1 MKKSVAVLGLG
12 NYGKSLAEKLYDMG
26 ADVLVV
32 DKDENLIKEFSS
44 KCSAAICADLCNE
57 EAVAALGLK
66 NMDVVITS
74 VAKNLT
80 ASIIA
85 VAVAKEQGVPLI
97 IAKSSSDRMSSILL
111 RVGANKVI
119 DPEEEGGVRS
129 ARILMSSSFK
139 DFFELDDNMYVV
151 EMAPKKDW
159 VGKSLLEL
167 GLRKTLNINVIAIKK
182 KGGLWQFVDS
192 KTKFEEEYSLLVVME
207 KKDVKKLN

>member
-32 DKDENLIKEFSS
+32 DKDEDLIKEFSS

-192 KTKFEEEYSLLVVME
+192 KTKFEEENSLLVVME

>member
-32 DKDENLIKEFSS
+32 DKDEDLIKEFSS

-66 NMDVVITS
+66 NMDVVITA

-97 IAKSSSDRMSSILL
+97 IAKSSSNRMSSILL

-139 DFFELDDNMYVV
+139 DFFEIDDNMYVV

-159 VGKSLLEL
+159 IGKSLLEL

-182 KGGLWQFVDS
+182 KGGLWQFSDS
-192 KTKFEEEYSLLVVME
+192 KTKFEEDHSLLVVME
-207 KKDVKKLN
+207 KKDVKKVN

>member
-119 DPEEEGGVRS
+119 DPEEEGGIRS

-139 DFFELDDNMYVV
+139 DFFKLDDNMYVV

-159 VGKSLLEL
+159 IGKSLLEL
-167 GLRKTLNINVIAIKK
+167 GLRKTLSINVIAIKK

-192 KTKFEEEYSLLVVME
+192 KTKFEEENSLLVVME
-207 KKDVKKLN
+207 KKDVQKLN

>member
-26 ADVLVV
+26 ADGLVV
-32 DKDENLIKEFSS
+32 DKDEELIKEFSS

-97 IAKSSSDRMSSILL
+97 IAKSSSNRMSSILL

-139 DFFELDDNMYVV
+139 DFFEIDDNMYVV

-159 VGKSLLEL
+159 IGKSLLEL

-182 KGGLWQFVDS
+182 KGGLWQFSDS
-192 KTKFEEEYSLLVVME
+192 KTKFEEDHSLLVVME
-207 KKDVKKLN
+207 KKDVKKVN

>member
-139 DFFELDDNMYVV
+139 DFFELDDNMYGTK
-151 EMAPKKDW
+151 EGLGRKK
-159 VGKSLLEL
+159 S
-167 GLRKTLNINVIAIKK
+167 
-182 KGGLWQFVDS
+182 S
-192 KTKFEEEYSLLVVME
+192 
-207 KKDVKKLN
+207 

>member
-32 DKDENLIKEFSS
+32 DKDEDLIKEFSS

-97 IAKSSSDRMSSILL
+97 IAKSSSNRMSSILL

-139 DFFELDDNMYVV
+139 DFFEIDDNMYVV

-159 VGKSLLEL
+159 IGKSLLEL

-182 KGGLWQFVDS
+182 KGGLWQFSDS
-192 KTKFEEEYSLLVVME
+192 KTKFEEDHSLLVVME
-207 KKDVKKLN
+207 KKDVKKVN

>member
-32 DKDENLIKEFSS
+32 DKDEDLIKEFSS

-66 NMDVVITS
+66 NMDVVITA

-97 IAKSSSDRMSSILL
+97 IAKSSSNRMSSILL

-139 DFFELDDNMYVV
+139 DFFEIDDNMYVV

-159 VGKSLLEL
+159 IGKSLLEL

-182 KGGLWQFVDS
+182 KGGLWQFSDS
-192 KTKFEEEYSLLVVME
+192 KTKFEGDHSLLVVME
-207 KKDVKKLN
+207 KKDVKKVN

>member
-111 RVGANKVI
+111 RVGAKKVI

-192 KTKFEEEYSLLVVME
+192 KTKFEEENSLLVVME

>member
-119 DPEEEGGVRS
+119 DPEEEGGIRS

-159 VGKSLLEL
+159 IGKSLLEL
-167 GLRKTLNINVIAIKK
+167 GLRKTLSINVIAIKK

-192 KTKFEEEYSLLVVME
+192 KTKFEEENSLLVVME
-207 KKDVKKLN
+207 KKDVQKLN

>member
-1 MKKSVAVLGLG
+1 MRCICREIDSPSSVTGRP
-12 NYGKSLAEKLYDMG
+12 
-26 ADVLVV
+26 
-32 DKDENLIKEFSS
+32 SS

>member
-32 DKDENLIKEFSS
+32 DKNENLIKEFSS

>member
-192 KTKFEEEYSLLVVME
+192 KTKFEEENSLLVVME